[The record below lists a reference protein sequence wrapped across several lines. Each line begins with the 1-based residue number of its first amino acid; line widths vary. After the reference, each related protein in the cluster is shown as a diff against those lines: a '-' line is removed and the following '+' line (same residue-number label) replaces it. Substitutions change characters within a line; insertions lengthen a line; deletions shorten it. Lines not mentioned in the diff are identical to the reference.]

1 MRKIES
7 GSVILKRMWKP
18 VGGRNHVGMNHVG
31 MNHRKNLQNNSI
43 DL

>member
-18 VGGRNHVGMNHVG
+18 VGGRNHVGMNH
-31 MNHRKNLQNNSI
+31 RKNLKNNSI